1 MKIERLLD
9 FFIWLLLD
17 GPANDEAWPIA
28 LGLVIPSIS
37 ILLGFISILLG
48 FGPWFLFIIPLSLL
62 LAFGIYLLKEY
73 KSQRGYKW
81 K

>member
-1 MKIERLLD
+1 MKIERLLA

-17 GPANDEAWPIA
+17 GPANDEAWPIV
-28 LGLVIPSIS
+28 LGLVIPCVS
-37 ILLGFISILLG
+37 ILLGFMW
-48 FGPWFLFIIPLSLL
+48 PWFLLIIPLSLL

>member
-9 FFIWLLLD
+9 FFVWLWLD

-28 LGLVIPSIS
+28 LGLVIPWIS
-37 ILLGFISILLG
+37 ILLGFMW
-48 FGPWFLFIIPLSLL
+48 PWFLFIIPLSLL